1 MGRPR
6 PRGRRT
12 HLPRS
17 VRTTAF
23 VLCLATTYYT
33 LNRLRAI
40 LPWRWHRALTL
51 RAHGIF
57 SGWFVGMAIDLKGAI
72 IKIGQILSI
81 RRDLMP
87 PEWIHP
93 LSRLQDEV
101 ESLPWESLREAA
113 LSRLPALA
121 DLAVEQEA
129 LAAAS
134 YAQVHRARTPD
145 GTEVVL
151 KVRHPGLEAK
161 VRSDLRS
168 SALAVRLLSR
178 FLPGLDLAE
187 AHGAIRES
195 LLRELDFALEGKS
208 LEAFR
213 AQFPGEKWSWLGFP
227 EVFWEYTCPQ
237 VLCLTYLPH
246 PTLRQALPTLRKDR
260 HQVFRRIARIWY
272 HSVFHHGFF
281 HADPHPGNIL
291 VGPDGKLYLI
301 DFGMMGRVDRHT
313 ASGLRRLLAGLVDL
327 DSSAMVEGYR
337 RLGIVRTPADERLLQ
352 DLFEEF
358 LAAFRH
364 ATPQSIGAL
373 AEASRLPERSM
384 DLVGQAEDLRFP
396 HQVVLLFRAEGVVEG
411 LAGSLLPDET
421 LPEALAPSFEDFR
434 ESATEQLR
442 DELQD
447 IWSFARSFPGEARR
461 TLELL
466 RQGKI
471 AIRTENPNFGKAL
484 TWAGRLWQRSV
495 IAGLAGWAL
504 WWGTGFAAPT
514 RISDWLLWVLFV
526 GSVFLLARTRP

>member
-1 MGRPR
+1 VGPSRPR
-6 PRGRRT
+6 TRT
-12 HLPRS
+12 GILPRS

-33 LNRLRAI
+33 LHRLRAV
-40 LPWRWHRALTL
+40 LPWRWHRALVL
-51 RAHGIF
+51 RAHRIF
-57 SGWFVGMAIDLKGAI
+57 SAWFVGMAVDLKGAI

-87 PEWIHP
+87 PEWIIP

-101 ESLPWESLREAA
+101 ESVPWDVLREPA

-121 DLAVEQEA
+121 DLVVEPEA

-134 YAQVHRARTPD
+134 YAQVHRARTPE
-145 GTEVVL
+145 GREVVL

-168 SALAVRLLSR
+168 SALAVRLLTR

-213 AQFPGEKWSWLGFP
+213 AQFQGEKWSWLGFP
-227 EVFWEYTCPQ
+227 EVFWEYTCPH

-260 HQVFRRIARIWY
+260 HEVFRRIARIWY

-291 VGPDGKLYLI
+291 VGPENKLYLI
-301 DFGMMGRVDRHT
+301 DFGMMGRVDRKT
-313 ASGLRRLLAGLVDL
+313 AGGLRRLLAGLVDL
-327 DSSAMVEGYR
+327 DAPAMVEGYR

-364 ATPQSIGAL
+364 ATPQSIGAV

-421 LPEALAPSFEDFR
+421 LPEALAPSFADFR
-434 ESATEQLR
+434 ESATEHLR
-442 DELQD
+442 GELED
-447 IWSFARSFPGEARR
+447 LWSFARSFPGEARR

-466 RQGKI
+466 REGKI
-471 AIRTENPNFGKAL
+471 AIRTEDPNFGRAL
-484 TWAGRLWQRSV
+484 VWAGRLWERSV
-495 IAGLAGWAL
+495 IVGMAGCAL
-504 WWGTGFAAPT
+504 WFLTGFSAPT
-514 RISDWLLWVLFV
+514 RVLDWVLWVLFV
-526 GSVFLLARTRP
+526 GAVFLLARTRP